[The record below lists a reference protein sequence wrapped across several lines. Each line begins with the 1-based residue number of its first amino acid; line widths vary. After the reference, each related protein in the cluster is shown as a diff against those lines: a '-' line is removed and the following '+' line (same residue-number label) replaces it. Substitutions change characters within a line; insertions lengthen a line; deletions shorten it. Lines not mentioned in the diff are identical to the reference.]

1 MQTAT
6 TAHTHPVVFGRKVD
20 GCPRCTELK
29 LGMPARQWRGYSQPQ
44 RRAQLASQIADIR
57 AHDCRASR
65 CGPVC
70 TAFDY

>member
-1 MQTAT
+1 MQTATQT

-20 GCPRCTELK
+20 GCPRCTELR
-29 LGMPARQWRGYSQPQ
+29 LGMPARQWRGQ
-44 RRAQLASQIADIR
+44 RAAAAGASRLAEIR
-57 AHDCRASR
+57 AHDCKAAG